1 MIGNRIRSYTKV
13 VNICNKESLVT
24 LSRDNI
30 TSNAMRIKLE
40 GNNFDKKL
48 LEKFQEIDSNSK
60 RRNTIISLIK
70 AIELAKNTKYKDA
83 LKIVESIY
91 KDENNPKK

>member
-1 MIGNRIRSYTKV
+1 M
-13 VNICNKESLVT
+13 
-24 LSRDNI
+24 
-30 TSNAMRIKLE
+30 
-40 GNNFDKKL
+40 
-48 LEKFQEIDSNSK
+48 EKFQEIDSNSK

>member
-1 MIGNRIRSYTKV
+1 
-13 VNICNKESLVT
+13 
-24 LSRDNI
+24 
-30 TSNAMRIKLE
+30 MRIKLE

>member
-1 MIGNRIRSYTKV
+1 
-13 VNICNKESLVT
+13 
-24 LSRDNI
+24 
-30 TSNAMRIKLE
+30 MRIKLE

-48 LEKFQEIDSNSK
+48 LENFQEIDSNSK